1 MKRTKSISGD
11 CGFTLIEMM
20 IVLTI
25 FLGITGVT
33 YTLYQAQERAFFW
46 QEQIVETNQDIRAFL
61 YFIEKDIR
69 IAGYNPTGQAISSP
83 NDAGIIIAEPTR
95 VEFTADLGM
104 RRDNALCS
112 NNEGCDSMPD
122 EQINQIPCANCVT
135 ERMRYL
141 LWNGAIYKVFNNRT
155 PTTAQE
161 HEQLIIQNVDN
172 LEFLYHLSDGTTA
185 TTFAN
190 SSDRN
195 KILSIDVSVLVR
207 TRNTTRGY
215 KGNPKFIS
223 ASGAN
228 WTRPASDGYMRVL
241 LVTNIKCRN
250 MELRDEDM

>member
-1 MKRTKSISGD
+1 MSISRD
-11 CGFTLIEMM
+11 NGFTLIEMM

-46 QEQIVETNQDIRAFL
+46 QEQIVETNQDIRAFI
-61 YFIEKDIR
+61 YFIEKDMR

-104 RRDNALCS
+104 RRDNPLCS
-112 NNEGCDSMPD
+112 GNEGCDSMPD
-122 EQINQIPCANCVT
+122 EEINERPCVNCVT

-141 LWNGAIYKVFNNRT
+141 LRNGAIYKVFNKRT
-155 PTTAQE
+155 PSTGE
-161 HEQLIIQNVDN
+161 EQLIIQNVDN

-215 KGNPKFIS
+215 KGIPRFIS

-228 WTRPASDGYMRVL
+228 WTRPASDGHMRVL
-241 LVTNIKCRN
+241 VVTNIKCRN